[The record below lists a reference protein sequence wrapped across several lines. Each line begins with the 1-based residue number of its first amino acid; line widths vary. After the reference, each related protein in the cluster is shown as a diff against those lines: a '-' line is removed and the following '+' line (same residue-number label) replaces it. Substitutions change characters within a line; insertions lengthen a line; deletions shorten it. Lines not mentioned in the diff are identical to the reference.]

1 MDRKKF
7 CNVDFKH
14 TAEMFYNIFIY
25 KAFVFS
31 LNPVIVTE
39 AKLLL
44 LQNSAIMNLPSLS
57 FHFTQNI
64 YWQNN
69 SFFTPLTH
77 HSEQS

>member
-1 MDRKKF
+1 MDRKNF
-7 CNVDFKH
+7 AMLTLNAQLRWSTIF
-14 TAEMFYNIFIY
+14 FIY

-44 LQNSAIMNLPSLS
+44 LQNSATMNIPSLS
-57 FHFTQNI
+57 FHFTWNI

-69 SFFTPLTH
+69 SFFTPLSH

>member
-44 LQNSAIMNLPSLS
+44 LQNSATMNIPSLS
-57 FHFTQNI
+57 FHFTWNI
-64 YWQNN
+64 Y
-69 SFFTPLTH
+69 
-77 HSEQS
+77 